1 MFHYIQAARYSSY
14 EGLHAKVL
22 YMIADIKSGSFLT
35 PDMASLKR
43 CQTLHR
49 ISLSWEQPIPC
60 MASYFNAVAMSG
72 VKKLSNLM
80 PVINYQT
87 LASNPKPFIHNT
99 STGRSAN

>member
-1 MFHYIQAARYSSY
+1 MFYYIQAARHSSY

-43 CQTLHR
+43 LHW
-49 ISLSWEQPIPC
+49 ISLSREQPIPC
-60 MASYFNAVAMSG
+60 MASYFNVMSG
-72 VKKLSNLM
+72 VKNLSNLM

-87 LASNPKPFIHNT
+87 LASNPKPFIYNN
-99 STGRSAN
+99 STGRSANLKS